1 VKSPISRRG
10 FLQHSAAG
18 LGALG
23 ALASTGTAGPVIPR
37 RVLGRTGLE
46 VSILSF
52 GSGSNFLK
60 NKDGVWE
67 PMIENAFK
75 AGINLF
81 DTSSAYQWSSAKSSE
96 ERLGD
101 VLPKYRKEIILSTK
115 IETREVAAGL
125 KEFERSLQRM
135 KTDYVDI
142 LLIHSIEP
150 SEDVS
155 ALEKG
160 LYKELIRLKEAGAAR
175 FIGFSSMNS
184 AEKSK
189 EVLEKLPVDVCILA
203 LNATKYGNF
212 GQIALP
218 VARAKNVG
226 VIAMK
231 VIRGVEETATVPELL
246 QYVWRQPG
254 VASAVIGHVGMKNL
268 EQNIQTAAGFRE
280 ETRFDCKELEARV
293 AHLAGPHALPWA
305 RPGYRDGMMV

>member
-1 VKSPISRRG
+1 MKNQISRRG
-10 FLQHSAAG
+10 FLQQSAAG
-18 LGALG
+18 LGAVGALG
-23 ALASTGTAGPVIPR
+23 ARAAASPAIPR

-52 GSGSNFLK
+52 GCGSNFLK
-60 NKDGVWE
+60 NRDGVWE
-67 PMIENAFK
+67 PMLQDAFN

-101 VLPKYRKEIILSTK
+101 VLPRFRKEIILSTK

-125 KEFERSLQRM
+125 KEFERSLERM

-150 SEDVS
+150 SEDVA
-155 ALEKG
+155 ALERG
-160 LYKELIRLKEAGAAR
+160 LYKELIRLKEAGTAR

-212 GQIALP
+212 GQVALP
-218 VARAKNVG
+218 VAREKNIG

-246 QYVWRQPG
+246 QYGWRQPG
-254 VASAVIGHVGMKNL
+254 VASAVIGHVGIKNL
-268 EQNIQTAAGFRE
+268 QQNIQTATGFKPE
-280 ETRFDCKELEARV
+280 SRFDCQELETRV